1 MVAKMNSIAKSI
13 ENRGSIILVAL
24 TLIFLL
30 ALGINN
36 VSHATAVVGF
46 DAGRIIDD
54 SIFTNINS
62 MNVDQIQTFLNS
74 KVSNCDTNGTQ
85 PATDFGRSDLTHAQY
100 AATRGWPAPP
110 YPCLRN
116 YSENG
121 LGSAQI
127 IYNVA
132 QQYNINPQV
141 LIVLLQK
148 EQGLVTDTW
157 PLPVQYRSATGY
169 GCPDTAVCDSQYY
182 GLTAQLYWAA
192 TMFHTIEIN
201 SQSWSNP
208 YRSGTSWYT
217 PYILGN
223 NLIQYSPNASC
234 GGSTVNVQNRA
245 TQALYNYTPYQPNQ
259 ASLNAGYGSGDSC
272 SSYGNRNFYL
282 YFTNWFGS
290 TRADQNWSWQP
301 ASQNTYLDSNYTQIM
316 LPNPSISPGQKIYAE
331 FKAQNTGNTTWD
343 NMTRLTTDN
352 PPGRSS
358 LFYDQSWPSGN
369 RPAFLQEQNVA
380 PGETGTFRFVIYAPS
395 TLGLNTYSEC
405 FNLVQDGV
413 TLFNSKKQCF
423 LISVTRPITSR
434 NYGTLSMTPGQT
446 LTKGQYI
453 MSPDADSVLVMQ
465 DNGNLELY
473 CNFKLVW
480 SSNTSG
486 NPDAYLKFDVD
497 GNLVVYTKDG
507 SALWSTS
514 TSGSGAD
521 SLVLQVDR
529 NMVLYK
535 PGGVPVWS
543 SETNIPQDMRDT
555 VISSINGFGLM
566 YPMQRI
572 ETPDRTRFLILQT
585 DGNLVL
591 YSDSGRK
598 AIWSSVTNGKS
609 VKFLAMQTDGN
620 LVLYSPTMQPLWASG
635 TDRNGVSQLF
645 LQDDSNLVVYRN
657 DGFPTWATYTVN
669 R

>member
-1 MVAKMNSIAKSI
+1 MKNTIKAMVGKLLIIFVSFGFIAI
-13 ENRGSIILVAL
+13 GL
-24 TLIFLL
+24 
-30 ALGINN
+30 
-36 VSHATAVVGF
+36 SHTVNATSAAGF
-46 DAGRIIDD
+46 EAGRIIDD
-54 SIFTNINS
+54 FVFTNS
-62 MNVDQIQTFLNS
+62 GAMNANQIQTFLNS
-74 KVSNCDTNGTQ
+74 KVTSCDTNGTK

-100 AATRGWPAPP
+100 AALRGWDAPP
-110 YPCLRN
+110 YPCLKD

-121 LGSAQI
+121 LSAAQI

-132 QQYNINPQV
+132 QTYQLNPQV

-148 EQGLVTDTW
+148 EQGLITDTW

-169 GCPDTAVCDSQYY
+169 GCPDTAACDSAYY
-182 GLTAQLYWAA
+182 GLTAQLNWAG
-192 TMFHTIEIN
+192 TMFHAIVTNNQI
-201 SQSWSNP
+201 WSNP
-208 YRSGTSWYT
+208 YRSGTVWST

-223 NLIQYSPNASC
+223 NFIYYSPNTDC
-234 GGSTVNVQNRA
+234 GGGAVNIQNRA

-259 ASLNAGYGSGDSC
+259 AALNAGYGAGDSC
-272 SSYGNRNFYL
+272 SSHGNRNFYL
-282 YFTNWFGS
+282 YFNDWFGS

-301 ASQNTYLDSNYTQIM
+301 TSQNTYLESNYTQIM
-316 LPNPSISPGQKIYAE
+316 LPNPSIAPGQKIYAE

-352 PPGRSS
+352 PPGRNS
-358 LFYDQSWPSGN
+358 LFYDQSWLSDN
-369 RPAFLQEQNVA
+369 RPAYLQEQNVA
-380 PGETGTFRFVIYAPS
+380 PGDTGTFRFVINAPS
-395 TLGLNTYSEC
+395 TMGLGTYTEC

-423 LISVTRPITSR
+423 RISVTRPVAGR
-434 NYGTLSMTPGQT
+434 NQDYLSMSSGKT
-446 LTKGQYI
+446 LTKGQYL
-453 MSPDADSVLVMQ
+453 MSPDADSVLIMQ
-465 DNGNLELY
+465 DDGNLELY

-480 SSNTSG
+480 STNTSG
-486 NPDAYLKFDVD
+486 HPDAYLKFEVD

-514 TSGSGAD
+514 TSGSNAN
-521 SLVLQVDR
+521 SLVLQIDR
-529 NMVLYK
+529 NLVLYK

-555 VISSINGFGLM
+555 VTSSINGFGLM

-598 AIWSSVTNGKS
+598 AIWSSVTNGKQ
-609 VKFLAMQTDGN
+609 VKFLAMQSDGN

-635 TDRNGVSQLF
+635 TDRNGVSQLM